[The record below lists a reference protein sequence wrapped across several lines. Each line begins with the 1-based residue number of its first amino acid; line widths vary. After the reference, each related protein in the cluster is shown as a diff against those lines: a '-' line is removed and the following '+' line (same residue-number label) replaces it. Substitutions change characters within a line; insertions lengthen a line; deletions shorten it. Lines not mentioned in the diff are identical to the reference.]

1 MIMNKFIQI
10 QLKLNSFGFLKL
22 TLITLAMLLSFGA
35 YTRANAESAT
45 EMEVI
50 TVPPQEA
57 FFIEDKTQGTSSNDD
72 SKLQNKKTPGNS
84 NLSVPDTWENTQ
96 DSANVANFVPG
107 SLDNLSDRRIWHSR
121 KLETTLP
128 TKTDYSKSGYDRQ
141 THPLALSQF

>member
-1 MIMNKFIQI
+1 MNKFIQI

-45 EMEVI
+45 EMEVLS
-50 TVPPQEA
+50 VPAQEA
-57 FFIEDKTQGTSSNDD
+57 FFIEDKTQGTFNDD

-96 DSANVANFVPG
+96 ESENIANFVPG
-107 SLDNLSDRRIWHSR
+107 SLDNSSDRRIWHSR
-121 KLETTLP
+121 KLETTFP
-128 TKTDYSKSGYDRQ
+128 TKTDYPKSDYDRQ
-141 THPLALSQF
+141 THSLALSQF